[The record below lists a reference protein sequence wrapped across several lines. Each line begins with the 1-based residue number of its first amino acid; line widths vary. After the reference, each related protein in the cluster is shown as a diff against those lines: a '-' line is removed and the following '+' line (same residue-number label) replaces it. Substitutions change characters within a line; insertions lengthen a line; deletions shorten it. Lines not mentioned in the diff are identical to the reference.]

1 MSATTAI
8 PMSGVPSASLRSCG
22 YVCVLIVLPALCML
36 AGVLGIEAYLAFA
49 FLMAALVIARR
60 AAIRG
65 PRKASGFL
73 LLFFVCAIGHAA
85 VGFVMAPISSRM
97 IWIGTASAGFY
108 AHSILIIALGILAA
122 AIGYATT
129 VGKDCSR
136 IRRCIASFD
145 AVDSRLICVARGVL
159 VAGAAL
165 MLVLYLS
172 IGLIPLLA
180 GNAGQA
186 RYLTSQGGDDYIVS
200 EWLIARALDL
210 LMFSLPLVLVS
221 ASWRK
226 RRWDWLLVAF
236 GFLALLLPLRRA
248 NVLSV
253 LFVVLIMGALRSD
266 KSLLKHG
273 LVAALLVS
281 AYAFSQMMFTNLIG
295 GLGDFEVDDGLSI
308 MGSALPEVRD
318 LGWTIELL
326 NGEHLQ
332 GATFA
337 QALVPLPS
345 FVSDFSQ
352 RSSLRNITSRLIGL
366 DVERR
371 TGGLRLTLAG
381 EAYLNFDF
389 FGTVAMGFLFGIACA
404 LTRVLMSALQ
414 DKQAIWAYYVASVA
428 FVWLCFWVYLGGTQ
442 AAATVKIGSLLLAI
456 SLFAAYRRNTN
467 REVPA

>member
-1 MSATTAI
+1 
-8 PMSGVPSASLRSCG
+8 
-22 YVCVLIVLPALCML
+22 
-36 AGVLGIEAYLAFA
+36 
-49 FLMAALVIARR
+49 
-60 AAIRG
+60 
-65 PRKASGFL
+65 
-73 LLFFVCAIGHAA
+73 
-85 VGFVMAPISSRM
+85 VGRDF
-97 IWIGTASAGFY
+97 
-108 AHSILIIALGILAA
+108 
-122 AIGYATT
+122 
-129 VGKDCSR
+129 SR
-136 IRRCIASFD
+136 IRRFTASFD
-145 AVDSRLICVARGVL
+145 AVDARLIWVARGVL
-159 VAGAAL
+159 LAGAVM

-186 RYLTSQGGDDYIVS
+186 RYLTSQAGDDYIVS

-226 RRWDWLLVAF
+226 RRWDWLLALF
-236 GFLALLLPLRRA
+236 GFFAVLLPLRRA

-266 KSLLKHG
+266 KALLKRG
-273 LVAALLVS
+273 LAAALLVA
-281 AYAFSQMMFTNLIG
+281 AYAVSQMMFSNLIG
-295 GLGDFEVDDGLSI
+295 GLGDVEVDTGLSI
-308 MGSALPEVRD
+308 VGSALPEVRD

-352 RSSLRNITSRLIGL
+352 TSSLRNITSRLIGL

-389 FGTVAMGFLFGIACA
+389 FGTIVIGFLFGIACA

-414 DKQAIWAYYVASVA
+414 DKQAIWAYYVASVI

-442 AAATVKIGSLLLAI
+442 AAATVKIGSLLLAL

-467 REVPA
+467 NEVPA